1 MSFIMIKKI
10 LCTLSLLFAVLPV
23 WTATASNMAGERIV
37 IESSLLGESREFQ
50 VLLPENYAAD
60 PSTRYPVLYLLDG
73 DYLFTGATGI
83 LDLLGNK
90 SQLIPD
96 VILVG
101 IADKGTDKYRQY
113 MTPKGLTA
121 PRREQDKGKAS
132 EFLAHIN
139 KELMPYITKHYRTGD
154 KAILFGHSIG
164 GLFVLNALLESPD
177 SFKSYLSSSP
187 SVWLNDYAFVKR
199 AKKVFADSQHDTVS
213 LYLSLGDE
221 TRMGQYG
228 LIDVLDD
235 LQPKNIDWQ
244 FTHYPNEN
252 HVSVALLSLRN
263 SLKHIFS
270 GWFITERELNAISSP
285 NQLVDQYKHLLVSFN
300 INQAIPTPSVRA
312 AIRYFYRNKKQ
323 AEIDVFMQKV
333 KQDLP
338 SSEAAFV
345 MMLASYRG
353 YYDSPQAGVE
363 LLLSRE
369 GDFSHSIEF
378 IKAIAV
384 AYEKTDNNK
393 LAFDYYQKALKLAKT
408 QHAAQWQMNIIE
420 AKLLQTK
427 ATNH

>member
-1 MSFIMIKKI
+1 MIKKI
-10 LCTLSLLFAVLPV
+10 FCILLLLFAVLPV
-23 WTATASNMAGERIV
+23 WTLAASNMQGKRIV

-50 VLLPENYAAD
+50 VLLPENYYAD

-73 DYLFTGATGI
+73 DYLFHGASGL
-83 LDLLGNK
+83 LDLLANK
-90 SQLIPD
+90 GQLIPD

-121 PRREQDKGKAS
+121 PLKEQDNGRAS

-139 KELMPYITKHYRTGD
+139 SELTPYIEKNYRTAD
-154 KAILFGHSIG
+154 NTILFGHSIG

-177 SFKSYLSSSP
+177 AFTDYLSSSP

-199 AKKVFADSQHDTVS
+199 AKKVFAKSQHEPVS

-235 LQPKNIDWQ
+235 LQPKNINWH
-244 FTHYPNEN
+244 FKHYPDEN
-252 HVSVALLSLRN
+252 HVSVALFSLRH
-263 SLKHIFS
+263 SLKKIFS
-270 GWFITERELNAISSP
+270 GWFIAERELNKIESP
-285 NQLVDQYKHLLVSFN
+285 DALLDHYKPLLAAFN

-312 AIRYFYRNKKQ
+312 AISYFYRNKKQ
-323 AEIDVFMQKV
+323 ADINQFMLRVNKE
-333 KQDLP
+333 LP
-338 SSEAAFV
+338 ASEAAFV
-345 MMLASYRG
+345 MMLASYVG
-353 YYDSPQAGVE
+353 HFDSPQAGVE
-363 LLLSRE
+363 RLLDKE
-369 GDFSHSIEF
+369 ENFKHSIEF

-384 AYEKTDNNK
+384 AYEKAKDNK
-393 LAFDYYQKALKLAKT
+393 LAFDYYQKALTLAKE
-408 QHAAQWQMNIIE
+408 QNANQWQVNIIE

-427 ATNH
+427 VIENE